1 MLRTIIASI
10 LVILIGWGAASRI
23 TCDFQV
29 WTEEGAR
36 RLRVALHPVDIPPVS
51 IEGPNLT
58 RMTLPALLNQ
68 ENSVT
73 IASFIY
79 TRCQAVCLSLGS
91 IFQQMQTA
99 LLSNTENAQIAN
111 VRLLSISFDR
121 EYDDLPALQTYA
133 DNLSAQPELW
143 HFVRVLQAEQEQIL
157 LQKLGVVVIPNGQ
170 GDYEHN
176 AALLVFDSAGRM
188 VRIFDIEEHQLA
200 LNYALHLADKQIT
213 EISS

>member
-36 RLRVALHPVDIPPVS
+36 RLRVALHPVDIPSVS

-58 RMTLPALLNQ
+58 LTTLPALLNQ

-99 LLSNTENAQIAN
+99 LLSNTGNAQIAN

-121 EYDDLPALQTYA
+121 EYDDLSALQTYA
-133 DNLSAQPELW
+133 DNLSARPELW

-200 LNYALHLADKQIT
+200 LNYALHLAEKQIT
-213 EISS
+213 GTSS